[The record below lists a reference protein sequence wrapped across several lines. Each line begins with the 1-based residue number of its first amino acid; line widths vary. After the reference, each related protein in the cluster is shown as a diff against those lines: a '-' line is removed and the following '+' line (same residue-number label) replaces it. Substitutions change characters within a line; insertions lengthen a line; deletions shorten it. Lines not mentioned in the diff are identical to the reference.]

1 MKTQP
6 LAWALIT
13 GTAAVTAVGAFVP
26 EPGLAV
32 GSVVLG
38 GAALVST
45 WHARVQLARQRIS
58 EKMLEQMR

>member
-6 LAWALIT
+6 LEWTLIT
-13 GTAAVTAVGAFVP
+13 GTAAVTAVGALVP
-26 EPGLAV
+26 EPALAV

-45 WHARVQLARQRIS
+45 LHARLQLSRQRIS
-58 EKMLEQMR
+58 EKMLEQLR